1 MTRGLHWFRNDLRLR
16 DNTALAEAA
25 RRCDALAAVYIFDDR
40 ILKSPRTGAPRVRFL
55 LACLERLALD
65 LEAKGVPLLVRRG
78 DPAAELSL
86 LLEQQRFELLSFNR
100 DTTPTAV
107 RRDARVRGAAAKH
120 GVAVVESADRVVFEA
135 QEIRTKTGGPY
146 SVFTPYARR
155 WRERFEQDPR
165 TPKRAARL
173 PGWSGK
179 LASDP
184 IPDADAL
191 GFGGDPTRLP
201 PAGEEAARRR
211 LRAFLDERV
220 ARYGEDRDVPAID
233 GTSRLSPHLR
243 FGTISVRDCI
253 AAAREVA
260 ASEPRRAKGA
270 EKWETELV
278 WREFYAALL
287 EENPRVLREEW
298 KPEFAGVQW
307 EEAPEHFE
315 AWCRGRTGFPF
326 VDAGMRQ
333 LLETGWMHNRVR
345 MVVASFLTKDLL
357 IDWRRGE
364 QWFLQRLLDGDPASN
379 NGGWQWAASTGADAA
394 PYFRIFNP
402 VSQGERFDPD
412 GEYVRRFVPELAALP
427 GKSAHRPWD
436 SPMLASDYPEPIVD
450 HGERREEALARY
462 QRANESNT

>member
-1 MTRGLHWFRNDLRLR
+1 MGRGLHWFRNDLRLR

-25 RRCDALAAVYIFDDR
+25 RRCDALAAVWVFDDR

-55 LACLERLALD
+55 LACLEKLAAD
-65 LEAKGVPLLVRRG
+65 LAARSVPLWVRHG
-78 DPAAELSL
+78 DPTAELDR
-86 LLEQQRFELLSFNR
+86 LLEQHGFELLSFNR

-107 RRDARVRGAAAKH
+107 RRDARVREAAEKR
-120 GVAVVESADRVVFEA
+120 GVTIVERSDRVVFQA
-135 QEIRTKTGGPY
+135 DEIRTRTGGPY

-155 WRERFEQDPR
+155 WRERFEADPR
-165 TPKRAARL
+165 PPQRAPRL
-173 PGWSGK
+173 PGWDGK
-179 LASDP
+179 AASDP
-184 IPDADAL
+184 LPDADKL
-191 GFGGDPTRLP
+191 GFGDDGTELP

-211 LRAFLDERV
+211 LRYFLEDRV
-220 ARYGEDRDVPAID
+220 ARYGEDRDVPAVD

-243 FGTISVRDCI
+243 FGTLSVRDCV

-260 ASEPRRAKGA
+260 AADPKRARGA

-287 EENPRVLREEW
+287 EENPRVLRQEW
-298 KPEFAGVQW
+298 KPEYAGVRW
-307 EEAPEHFE
+307 DEAPELFD
-315 AWCRGRTGFPF
+315 AWCHGRTGFPF

-357 IDWRRGE
+357 VDWRRGE
-364 QWFLQRLLDGDPASN
+364 EWFLQRLLDGDPASN

-402 VSQGERFDPD
+402 VSQGERFDPE
-412 GEYVRRFVPELAALP
+412 GAYVRRWVPELAGLS
-427 GKSAHRPWD
+427 GKAVHRPWD
-436 SPMLASDYPEPIVD
+436 SPMLSGGYPAPVVD
-450 HGERREEALARY
+450 HAERREEALARY
-462 QRANESNT
+462 RDARESHA